1 MPRDRDISKPA
12 DWKSA
17 ILRSAAQPAH
27 PHPNLA
33 KRLECVQLAG
43 AFVGGWRLESGSKLH
58 ALPNASRTSYACEP
72 REASGVRPACWRFRA
87 THRAPK
93 REQAPRSPCASR
105 HSVAALP
112 ALPRWEISGRSK
124 LLRPVPRPISHLFSW
139 RRNQVVLVHFGLFQQ
154 ELVAVGPNDFCAVHF
169 RDAAQTEVEGIGRLR
184 AVRIACDKS
193 LATLCREN
201 CRENRRGGGKDS
213 ASRQSVVRIVAIT
226 VSAPRIWWRNS
237 PPPCAAIPVRRTV

>member
-1 MPRDRDISKPA
+1 MPLGWRTSRSV
-12 DWKSA
+12 W
-17 ILRSAAQPAH
+17 SAASLLALSSH
-27 PHPNLA
+27 PPRP
-33 KRLECVQLAG
+33 KAG
-43 AFVGGWRLESGSKLH
+43 ASSTH
-58 ALPNASRTSYACEP
+58 SM
-72 REASGVRPACWRFRA
+72 RFATFGCGFAGFAMLGNIRA
-87 THRAPK
+87 QQVAQTHS
-93 REQAPRSPCASR
+93 Q
-105 HSVAALP
+105 
-112 ALPRWEISGRSK
+112 
-124 LLRPVPRPISHLFSW
+124 LLTHLFSW

-169 RDAAQTEVEGIGRLR
+169 RGAAQTEVEGIGRLR